1 MKKIN
6 LFIKQKFEKQM
17 NDLVSEIINLLLKK
31 DIEQINFILQV
42 LTDQQKEEL
51 YQNLLNGVHSNEL
64 LQLLCRCSIY
74 SLNIWLKNKLL
85 NEISENTKKNII
97 LYTIRATDLE
107 RLKFIENKGI
117 DIVKDYDFFDSSES
131 LSLPLHLVIDE
142 TLYYEKISG
151 DKSYRTEMLNYYLS
165 KENVDINMPDKKGKY
180 INDLIHLNV
189 NPEIFEYYIE
199 KGMDINKP
207 LKKEKNI
214 LESSLKSIL
223 CHVELG
229 NAERINEYT
238 NNIITNIKIL
248 NKNNININL
257 NNSEIDID
265 SGEYDVINLAFKLE
279 NECLLKLIF
288 NMYKNNI
295 NDKEKQKLIE
305 NSFMYNYSF
314 NVVDWLL
321 NDFKPNDNWYS
332 SDMVISCISVLNIF
346 GASLFIPRKF
356 NMNIIVKNL
365 QTIRENKYS
374 IWNTNS
380 FPFHLIATA
389 SYNQYIPK
397 IIEILSEMGFDI
409 NKKDEN
415 GLEAIYLINNKESN
429 LKDVFLQ
436 EKSKIEKAVI
446 SEIWEEK
453 ENKNSKKR
461 L

>member
-1 MKKIN
+1 MKKMN
-6 LFIKQKFEKQM
+6 LFIQQKFEKQT
-17 NDLVSEIINLLLKK
+17 NNIISEIIDLLSKK
-31 DIEQINFILQV
+31 NTEQLNFILQV

-51 YQNLLNGVHSNEL
+51 YKNLLNSVHSNEL
-64 LQLLCRCSIY
+64 IQLLCRCSIY
-74 SLNIWLKNKLL
+74 SLNIWLKNKSL
-85 NEISENTKKNII
+85 NEISENSKKNII

-229 NAERINEYT
+229 NSERINEYT

-295 NDKEKQKLIE
+295 SDKEKQKLIE
-305 NSFMYNYSF
+305 NSFMYNYNF
-314 NVVDWLL
+314 NVVNWLL

-346 GASLFIPRKF
+346 GASLFIPSKF
-356 NMNIIVKNL
+356 NMDIIVKNL
-365 QTIRENKYS
+365 QVIRENKYS
-374 IWNTNS
+374 IWNTES
-380 FPFHLIATA
+380 FPFHLIAKA
-389 SYNQYIPK
+389 SYNQYIPR
-397 IIEILSEMGFDI
+397 IMEILSEMGFDI

-415 GLEAIYLINNKESN
+415 GLEAIYLIYNKESN

-436 EKSKIEKAVI
+436 EKSKIEKTVI

-453 ENKNSKKR
+453 ESKNSKKR